1 MRVWAS
7 RYGRWIY
14 CGAILGMPSS
24 SRGDFHCLAQKI
36 NRFKPL
42 PAGNLR
48 VSNTIDI
55 FLSDSRV
62 SVTSR
67 DTINLIL
74 DSFSCYKVALG
85 IDAPEIDCS
94 RFSISEGYETAGTVC
109 SCNYMGIRSD
119 YSFAQ
124 RRKKTPY
131 GCTCK
136 H

>member
-1 MRVWAS
+1 MRFWGS
-7 RYGRWIY
+7 KYGRWIY
-14 CGAILGMPSS
+14 CGAILSMPSS
-24 SRGDFHCLAQKI
+24 FRGDLHCLAQKI
-36 NRFKPL
+36 NRCKPL

-48 VSNTIDI
+48 VSNTIDM

-67 DTINLIL
+67 ETIILIL
-74 DSFSCYKVALG
+74 DSFSCYRVAFG

-94 RFSISEGYETAGTVC
+94 RFGTSEGYETAGALC
-109 SCNYMGIRSD
+109 SCICMGIRSD
-119 YSFAQ
+119 YGFAQ
-124 RRKKTPY
+124 RGKKTPY